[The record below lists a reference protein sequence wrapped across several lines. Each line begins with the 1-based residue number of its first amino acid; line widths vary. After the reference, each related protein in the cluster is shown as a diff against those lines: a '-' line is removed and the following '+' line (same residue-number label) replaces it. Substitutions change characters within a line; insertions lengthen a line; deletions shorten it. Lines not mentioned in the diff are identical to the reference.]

1 MWCSTR
7 ICFGTHFVPSL
18 HFSPLTDIVKKFNLS
33 FSFYADDPQLYC
45 PFNQLNLVLGIIAVS
60 NIERCVHEIDHW
72 MLVDRLTLNKDKI
85 ELLVIY
91 AKHLPRPIFQDIC
104 RQ

>member
-1 MWCSTR
+1 MSCSTR

-18 HFSPLTDIVKKFNLS
+18 HFSPLADIVKKFNLS
-33 FSFYADDPQLYC
+33 FSFYADDSQLYLSFQ
-45 PFNQLNLVLGIIAVS
+45 PTKPGVRDYTVS
-60 NIERCVHEIDHW
+60 NIERFVHEIDHW
-72 MLVDRLTLNKDKI
+72 MLVNRLTLNKDKI